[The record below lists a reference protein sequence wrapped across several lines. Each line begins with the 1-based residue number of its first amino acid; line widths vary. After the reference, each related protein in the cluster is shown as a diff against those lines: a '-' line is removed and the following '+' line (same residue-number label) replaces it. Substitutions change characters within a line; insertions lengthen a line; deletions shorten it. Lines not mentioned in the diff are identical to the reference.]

1 MGWLSKIFQ
10 WLYYTIKGIIIQL
23 RLVWRLTWDR
33 RVSIFIKPL
42 VLGPIL
48 YALFSSRGLIPN
60 ALGWGI
66 IGRLDDLLVF
76 YLLFRLFI
84 LLSPA
89 AVVAEHLREMSSP
102 PQRYEQKGDYRKE
115 DVIEGSYRKPDQESG
130 PPDQPGKPK
139 DT

>member
-10 WLYYTIKGIIIQL
+10 WLYNTIKGIIIRL

-33 RVSIFIKPL
+33 RVSIFLKPL
-42 VLGPIL
+42 ALGPVL
-48 YALFSSRGLIPN
+48 YLIWRRDLIPDTVGDG
-60 ALGWGI
+60 LGF
-66 IGRLDDLLVF
+66 LDDLLAF

-89 AVVAEHLREMSSP
+89 AVVAEHLREMASP